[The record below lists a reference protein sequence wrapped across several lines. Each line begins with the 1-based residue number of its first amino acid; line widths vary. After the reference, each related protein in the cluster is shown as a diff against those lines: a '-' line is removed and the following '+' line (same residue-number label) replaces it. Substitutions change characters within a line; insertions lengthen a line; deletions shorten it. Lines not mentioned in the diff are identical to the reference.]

1 MSYLGIILLELSS
14 KSFILNRNIDEQKE
28 LLSRIIGI
36 SEKYNLCINKTIA
49 SLLLSVLNKEQMN
62 EDILKYLSVNGL
74 EKTAD
79 TIKENNFRINNIQL
93 FMV

>member
-1 MSYLGIILLELSS
+1 MDI
-14 KSFILNRNIDEQKE
+14 
-28 LLSRIIGI
+28 
-36 SEKYNLCINKTIA
+36 TT
-49 SLLLSVLNKEQMN
+49 VLNKEQMN